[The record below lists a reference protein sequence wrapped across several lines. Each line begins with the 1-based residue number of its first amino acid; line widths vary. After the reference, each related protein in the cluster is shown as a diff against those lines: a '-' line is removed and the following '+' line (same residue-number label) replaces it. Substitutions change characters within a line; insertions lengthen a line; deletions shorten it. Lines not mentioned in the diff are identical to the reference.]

1 MEQTTTPN
9 KMNTMVIDDGSKT
22 YTIENKQ
29 GKSLAEFCFRPADT
43 NIISRYKEVS
53 KFFQNFVITE
63 EDPDI
68 QKYEK
73 QVIEQMNYL
82 VNADAGNAFFGIM
95 GPFSP
100 MPDGTLFY
108 ETCLDAVCN
117 VINQELDVRLEKLQT
132 RTGKYTKKYY
142 KPKRRKK
149 SYNGR

>member
-43 NIISRYKEVS
+43 NIISRYKAVS
-53 KFFQNFVITE
+53 TE

-117 VINQELDVRLEKLQT
+117 VINQELDVRLEKMQK

-149 SYNGR
+149 SYHGR

>member
-1 MEQTTTPN
+1 M
-9 KMNTMVIDDGSKT
+9 
-22 YTIENKQ
+22 
-29 GKSLAEFCFRPADT
+29 LT

-117 VINQELDVRLEKLQT
+117 VINQELDVRLEKMQK

-149 SYNGR
+149 SYHGR

>member
-1 MEQTTTPN
+1 
-9 KMNTMVIDDGSKT
+9 
-22 YTIENKQ
+22 
-29 GKSLAEFCFRPADT
+29 
-43 NIISRYKEVS
+43 
-53 KFFQNFVITE
+53 
-63 EDPDI
+63 
-68 QKYEK
+68 
-73 QVIEQMNYL
+73 MNYL

-117 VINQELDVRLEKLQT
+117 VINQELDVRLEKMQK

-149 SYNGR
+149 SYHGR